1 MNDIIS
7 MKCITKN
14 TECQGDKDM
23 KKANRVI
30 PNLEY
35 ENKAEKNEHGF
46 RPGLKNLVLK
56 NRL

>member
-1 MNDIIS
+1 MMNDIIS

-23 KKANRVI
+23 
-30 PNLEY
+30 
-35 ENKAEKNEHGF
+35 NKAEKNEHGF